1 MTERHALLI
10 GVPECDDRRFSDID
24 RVVRSDVQRME
35 HALAQSEYEV
45 RTFGLGGGKDEPTL
59 NRVKREIKQAC
70 ARVPRGGLLLVYFSG
85 HGVTVDGRDF
95 LVPSDAQADDPAT
108 LVPVVPADLTGCQAR
123 LVVFFVDA
131 CRDHPARETGPAG
144 GHVPF
149 PSGGSFVLVNGCE
162 AGQRCHYTETGSVF
176 TQALAQ
182 VLDRRHHARTLGSI
196 VEEVTQQVRR
206 RAARNEDL
214 RQSPGVPHPSMLADA
229 KDIVVCEGDEL
240 AGAWQRAAESADL
253 WQCCGQKEHGLE
265 ATRRQVLTLVEG
277 CARKWRDA
285 YEALRSRTGV
295 EDPWFDQNY
304 PVRVLEGLARLL
316 GERPCLTPTEA
327 AVLVVAPFLREVV
340 LAEGI
345 RLAAGIQP
353 TNFTRTYQ
361 DGARTDLELTHEE
374 HQQMIRRAEGLERRG
389 LIDERDALAMW
400 LVHQWLATRQSVW
413 RDSAAHG
420 CYQDGARLL
429 ERDARGLAPGEIPRL
444 METLLRAVGAHPAD
458 SIVLDNLSAPYV
470 DDRWRALASL
480 LWLGGILA
488 ADLRRMPSVLAD
500 HIGTRMELPL
510 STVKNTADQLRWE
523 YRGDQLDLRMSCHH
537 PAQYAVFEDV
547 VKRAAEARK
556 SIAGLSLDEQ
566 AVANLPTGFT
576 DKSLRPETR
585 SDNTLAFQVP
595 LSRFRLAEDKIRELL
610 MGRQLYDDPALA
622 IRELYQNALDACRYR
637 DVRLQGMRSLDKAAD
652 GWSGQIRFRQ
662 ETDEDGRE
670 FIECQDNGVGMDIG
684 TLKQV
689 FASAGERFV
698 YKESFRSEQARWQTL
713 KPPLQVYSNSQF
725 GVGVFS
731 YFMLADEITVV
742 TRPVDE
748 NGDPVRTAYRVDIAS
763 SGSLFHVT
771 SVDDQLR
778 EGGTCV
784 RLYLSIDEDERVSA
798 LTTLRKLLWMSDYR
812 VEATGE
818 SSTEQWEP
826 HELRYPDETVE
837 SLKCGDDLWWVSDE
851 GGLAA
856 DGIRTNEEIFGLIVN
871 LHGTHRP
878 RFTVDRTKLRE
889 WHKDWVR
896 EEIDKSLPE
905 LLKWPGLTLSWLW
918 QVAESAPE
926 VAQQIFVRL
935 VDEDA
940 RIPIGTS
947 WGQDSKVSARDIGC
961 LPQDQELFGLEVGYK
976 VFGRWFD
983 SWRTG
988 QWRLRIPTKPGI
1000 RERPAAAAGGGFP
1013 VVDPIDAQML
1023 DQLSHWN
1030 WDDAVPID
1038 EILEV
1043 LAHPEQTMADRLRRL
1058 RRFVITGLDISALRN
1073 CPTLPVTCKEEN
1085 PPPVRALAAWAPPG
1099 VPPHRCAAG
1108 WLVKASQ
1115 ELDRPLS
1122 EVLDQAAALMPADWT
1137 APDIDLGPLADYT
1150 CSSADAKLV
1159 SVALDGRPPWIDG
1172 TLGPSHL
1179 AEAAATLGCR
1189 ELDRVLALCD
1199 KLAPLGVTVAG
1210 RENYREGLSSF
1221 EIEALRQVRILGGPL
1236 SPLQLVVIAGRSG
1249 RSVRETH
1256 RSLSDLEKAGFLVR
1270 PDMTSFNAPDTVPNS
1285 GLLRFIDIYLQR
1297 HRPSVRRKVWIA
1309 TKPCVPITQYSQG
1322 RRISQRVA
1330 SWAREVVPFGSP
1342 EAPVTYPE
1350 LIDLADSMSCSVSE
1364 AREAMLRAFPDAEV
1378 PGPTANAE
1386 DLTPLFE
1393 IGSALVNDSWRAKEP
1408 TDWNLTA
1415 RAIVEGALASG
1426 RSLGEFLQML
1436 LPYRELGAP
1445 VPQPEE
1451 NTMEALCEIYPDEY
1465 DEDMLTAFDQDSHEI
1480 PVSEFD
1486 ALLLV
1491 RTAGRLGW
1499 APAEAHRRLAR
1510 LAPTGVTLLYAAEGC
1525 HDEVVRWQDLLL
1537 LTEHLDGYPPAISGR
1552 VTRAHVER
1560 ATAETGE
1567 RAEWI
1572 VERLRLYATLFE
1584 LDLENPD
1591 FGERRCLT

>member
-1 MTERHALLI
+1 M
-10 GVPECDDRRFSDID
+10 
-24 RVVRSDVQRME
+24 RSDVHRVE
-35 HALAQSEYEV
+35 HALAQSDYEV
-45 RTFGLGGGKDEPTL
+45 RTFGLNGGKDEPTL

-70 ARVPRGGLLLVYFSG
+70 AQVPRGGLLLVYFSG
-85 HGVTVDGRDF
+85 HGVSVDGRDF
-95 LVPSDAQADDPAT
+95 LVPSDAHADDPGT
-108 LVPVVPADLTGCQAR
+108 LVPVVPADLSGCEAR

-131 CRDHPARETGPAG
+131 CRDDPARETVPAG

-182 VLDRRHHARTLGSI
+182 VLDRRHHARTLGRV
-196 VEEVTQQVRR
+196 VEEVTQEVQR
-206 RAARNEDL
+206 RAARNEEL
-214 RQSPGVPHPSMLADA
+214 RQSPSVPHPSMLADA

-253 WQCCGQKEHGLE
+253 WQRCGQKEHGLE
-265 ATRRQVLTLVEG
+265 ATRRQTLALVEG
-277 CARKWRDA
+277 CAREWRDA
-285 YEALRSRTGV
+285 YEALRSRTGI

-304 PVRVLEGLARLL
+304 PVRVLEGVARLL
-316 GERPCLTPTEA
+316 GERPCLTPAEA
-327 AVLVVAPFLREVV
+327 AVLVAAPFLREVV
-340 LAEGI
+340 LVEGI

-374 HQQMIRRAEGLERRG
+374 HQQMVRRAEGLERRG
-389 LIDERDALAMW
+389 LFDERDALAMW
-400 LVHQWLATRQSVW
+400 LVHQWLAARQSVW
-413 RDSAAHG
+413 LNSAARAR
-420 CYQDGARLL
+420 YQDGARLL
-429 ERDARGLAPGEIPRL
+429 EPDARGMARGEIL
-444 METLLRAVGAHPAD
+444 KLVETLLRAVGAHPAD
-458 SIVLDNLSAPYV
+458 SLVLDGLSAPYV

-488 ADLRRMPSVLAD
+488 ADLRRMPPVLAD
-500 HIGTRMELPL
+500 HIGTRMDLPL
-510 STVKNTADQLRWE
+510 SSVKNTADQLRWE
-523 YRGDQLDLRMSCHH
+523 HRGDQLDLRMSCHH

-547 VKRAAEARK
+547 VSRATEARK
-556 SIAGLSLDEQ
+556 SIAKLSFDEEI
-566 AVANLPTGFT
+566 AAALPAGFT

-610 MGRQLYDDPALA
+610 MGRQLYDDPSLA

-637 DVRLQGMRSLDKAAD
+637 DVRLQSLGSLGKAAR
-652 GWSGQIRFRQ
+652 GWSGLIRFRQ
-662 ETDEDGRE
+662 EADEDGRE
-670 FIECQDNGVGMDIG
+670 FIECQDNGVGMDID

-713 KPPLQVYSNSQF
+713 TPPLQVYSNSQF

-731 YFMLADEITVV
+731 YFMIADEITVV
-742 TRPVDE
+742 TRPVDV
-748 NGDPVRTAYRVDIAS
+748 NGDPARTAYRIDIAS

-771 SVDDQLR
+771 SADDQLR
-778 EGGTCV
+778 DGGTCV
-784 RLYLSIDEDERVSA
+784 RLYLSTDEDERVSA
-798 LTTLRKLLWMSDYR
+798 LATLRKLLWMSDYR
-812 VEATGE
+812 VEVTGE
-818 SSTEQWEP
+818 SSAERWEP

-935 VDEDA
+935 VDEDL

-947 WGQDSKVSARDIGC
+947 WGQDGKVSARDTGC
-961 LPQDQELFGLEVGYK
+961 LPQDQELFGFEGGYRLSA
-976 VFGRWFD
+976 RWFD

-988 QWRLRIPTKPGI
+988 QWTPRVPIKPGI
-1000 RERPAAAAGGGFP
+1000 REHPVAAAGAGFP

-1023 DQLSHWN
+1023 DQLSHWIG
-1030 WDDAVPID
+1030 DDAVPID
-1038 EILEV
+1038 KILEA
-1043 LAHPEQTMADRLRRL
+1043 LAHPEQTMAYRLRRL
-1058 RRFVITGLDISALRN
+1058 RRYVITDLDISALRD
-1073 CPTLPVTCKEEN
+1073 CPSLPVICKKEN
-1085 PPPVRALAAWAPPG
+1085 PPPVRAFAAWTPPGAPPR
-1099 VPPHRCAAG
+1099 RCVAG
-1108 WLVKASQ
+1108 WLIKASQ
-1115 ELDRPLS
+1115 ELDRPMS

-1159 SVALDGRPPWIDG
+1159 STALNGGPPWIDG

-1179 AEAAATLGCR
+1179 VEAAATLGR
-1189 ELDRVLALCD
+1189 ELDKVLVLCD

-1210 RENYREGLSSF
+1210 REKYREGMSSL
-1221 EIEALRQVRILGGPL
+1221 ETEALRQIRTLGEPL

-1270 PDMTSFNAPDTVPNS
+1270 PDMTSFDAPDTVP
-1285 GLLRFIDIYLQR
+1285 GAGALRFIDIHLQR
-1297 HRPSVRRKVWIA
+1297 YQASTRRKSWSA
-1309 TKPCVPITQYSQG
+1309 RNPCVPITQNSQG
-1322 RRISQRVA
+1322 RRVSQRVA
-1330 SWAREVVPFGSP
+1330 SWAREVLPFVSP
-1342 EAPVTYPE
+1342 KDPVTYPD
-1350 LIDLADSMSCSVSE
+1350 LIGLADSMYCSVGE
-1364 AREAMLRAFPDAEV
+1364 ARRAMLLAFPDAEV
-1378 PGPTANAE
+1378 PEPTPNVE

-1393 IGSALVNDSWRAKEP
+1393 IGFALVNTPWRAAKKP
-1408 TDWNLTA
+1408 TDWDITA
-1415 RAIVEGALASG
+1415 RSIVEGTFASG

-1445 VPQPEE
+1445 VPHPDEK
-1451 NTMEALCEIYPDEY
+1451 TLEALCEVYPDEY
-1465 DEDMLTAFDQDSHEI
+1465 DEDILTAFDQDRDEV

-1510 LAPTGVTLLYAAEGC
+1510 LVPIGVTLSYPVEGC
-1525 HDEVVRWQDLLL
+1525 HDEIVRWQDLLL
-1537 LTEHLDGYPPAISGR
+1537 LTECFDGYPPAISGQ

-1560 ATAETGE
+1560 AAAETGE
-1567 RAEWI
+1567 PADWI
-1572 VERLRLYATLFE
+1572 VNQLLLYATLFE
-1584 LDLENPD
+1584 LDL
-1591 FGERRCLT
+1591 GSVVA